1 MRIAL
6 WCQLLPFG
14 EDKSVDKDFILSPL
28 AAGEIFFWIRIM
40 NRNLKLGIFGFGVV
54 GQGLYHVL
62 KETKGIKAEILKIC
76 VKNSDKKRTLPMDY
90 FTYKKEDIL
99 DNPDIDVVVEL
110 IDDPIAAYEIVT
122 TALKNGKAVVSAN
135 KKMIADNMSE
145 LYKLQKKYNAPLL
158 YEGACCAS
166 IPIIRNLEEYY
177 DNDLLSAVEGI
188 FNGSTNYILTKIFS
202 EQKSFDEALAE
213 AQELGYAETDPS
225 LDIEGYDAKYKLCI
239 ILTHAF
245 GMFVNPEEVFNF
257 GIHRISEFDI
267 KIARERGY
275 TIKLAAKS
283 RKYDDK
289 VVAMVIPQF
298 VSDKSELYKVEREFN
313 AVIVEG
319 AFSEHQF
326 FIGKG
331 AGGYPTGSA
340 VLSDI
345 SALTY
350 NYKYEYKKTKQ
361 SSGLKLNSNVEIS
374 IYLRSD
380 HANDIDKSI
389 FSLILEEYTALE
401 NHYIIGRINFSK
413 LIESDWVSNPNINII
428 LMENEDENNG

>member
-1 MRIAL
+1 M
-6 WCQLLPFG
+6 
-14 EDKSVDKDFILSPL
+14 
-28 AAGEIFFWIRIM
+28 
-40 NRNLKLGIFGFGVV
+40 

-62 KETKGIKAEILKIC
+62 EETKGIKAEILKIC
-76 VKNSDKKRTLPMDY
+76 VKTPNKTRPLPMEY
-90 FTYKKEDIL
+90 FTYEKEDIL
-99 DNPDIDVVVEL
+99 ENPEVDVVLEL
-110 IDDPIAAYEIVT
+110 IDDPKAAYEIVT
-122 TALKNGKAVVSAN
+122 AALKKGKAVVTAN
-135 KKMIADNMSE
+135 KKMVADHMTE
-145 LYKLQKKYNAPLL
+145 LYELQKKYNVPLL

-177 DNDLLSAVEGI
+177 DNDLLSAVDGI
-188 FNGSTNYILTKIFS
+188 FNGSTNYILSKVFS
-202 EQKSFDEALAE
+202 EQKSFDEALKE

-245 GMFVNPEEVFNF
+245 GLFVNPDDVFNF
-257 GIHRISEFDI
+257 GIQNISEFDI
-267 KIARERGY
+267 KIAREKGY
-275 TIKLAAKS
+275 KIKLVAKS
-283 RKYDDK
+283 RKIDGH

-298 VSDKSELYKVEREFN
+298 VSNKSELYKVEREFN

-350 NYKYEYKKTKQ
+350 NYMYEYKKTKQ
-361 SSGLKLNSNVEIS
+361 ASGIKLSSDFEIA
-374 IYLRSD
+374 IYLRFNNPD
-380 HANDIDKSI
+380 LIDKKI
-389 FSLILEEYTALE
+389 FSLIMEEYKAME
-401 NHYIIGRINFSK
+401 NQYIFGKINFSK
-413 LIESDWVSNPNINII
+413 LIGAKWISNPDVNII
-428 LMENEDENNG
+428 LLENEDGKT

>member
-1 MRIAL
+1 M
-6 WCQLLPFG
+6 
-14 EDKSVDKDFILSPL
+14 S
-28 AAGEIFFWIRIM
+28 
-40 NRNLKLGIFGFGVV
+40 RNLKLGIFGFGVV

-62 KETKGIKAEILKIC
+62 QETKGIKAEIIKIC
-76 VKNSDKKRTLPMDY
+76 VKNANKKRPLPLEY
-90 FTYKKEDIL
+90 FTFKKEDIL
-99 DNPDIDVVVEL
+99 ENPEVDVVLEL
-110 IDDPIAAYEIVT
+110 IDDPEAAFEIVK
-122 TALKNGKAVVSAN
+122 TALTKGKAVVTAN
-135 KKMIADNMSE
+135 KKMVADHMTE
-145 LYKLQKKYNAPLL
+145 LYELQKKYNAPLL

-188 FNGSTNYILTKIFS
+188 FNGSTNFILTKVFS
-202 EQKSFDEALAE
+202 EQMTFDDALAE

-225 LDIEGYDAKYKLCI
+225 LDVEGYDAKYKLCI

-245 GMFVNPEEVFNF
+245 GLFVNPEEVFNF
-257 GIHRISEFDI
+257 GIQKISEFDI

-275 TIKLAAKS
+275 KIKLAAKS
-283 RKYDDK
+283 RKIDDK

-298 VSDKSELYKVEREFN
+298 VSEKSELYKVEREFN
-313 AVIVEG
+313 GVIVEG

-350 NYKYEYKKTKQ
+350 KYKYEYKKTKQ
-361 SSGLKLNSNVEIS
+361 ATNLQLTTDFEMS
-374 IYLRSD
+374 IYLRFNSSTS
-380 HANDIDKSI
+380 IDKGLFTS
-389 FSLILEEYTALE
+389 ILEEYKALE
-401 NHYIIGRINFSK
+401 NHYIIGEINFSK
-413 LIESDWVSNPNINII
+413 LIESKWISHPDVNVILLENSN
-428 LMENEDENNG
+428 

>member
-1 MRIAL
+1 M
-6 WCQLLPFG
+6 
-14 EDKSVDKDFILSPL
+14 S
-28 AAGEIFFWIRIM
+28 
-40 NRNLKLGIFGFGVV
+40 RNLKLGIFGFGVV

-62 KETKGIKAEILKIC
+62 EETKGIKAEILKIC
-76 VKNSDKKRTLPMDY
+76 VKNKQKKRPLPMEY

-99 DNPDIDVVVEL
+99 ENPEVDVVLEL
-110 IDDPIAAYEIVT
+110 IDDPKAAFEIVT
-122 TALKNGKAVVSAN
+122 AALKKGKAVVTAN
-135 KKMIADNMSE
+135 KKMVADHMTE
-145 LYKLQKKYNAPLL
+145 LYELQKEYNAPLL

-188 FNGSTNYILTKIFS
+188 FNGSTNYILTKVFS
-202 EQKSFDEALAE
+202 EQKSFGEALTE

-225 LDIEGYDAKYKLCI
+225 LDIEGFDAKYKLCI

-245 GMFVNPEEVFNF
+245 GLFVNPDDIFNY
-257 GIHRISEFDI
+257 GIQNISEFDI

-275 TIKLAAKS
+275 KIKLVAKS
-283 RKYDDK
+283 RKIDDK
-289 VVAMVIPQF
+289 VIAMVMPQF

-313 AVIVEG
+313 GVIVEG

-350 NYKYEYKKTKQ
+350 NYMYEYKKTKQ
-361 SSGLKLNSNVEIS
+361 VADLELSSDYEII
-374 IYLRSD
+374 IYLRFD
-380 HANDIDKSI
+380 NQSI
-389 FSLILEEYTALE
+389 INKDDFNLILEEYKALE
-401 NHYIIGRINFSK
+401 NHYVIGKINFSK
-413 LIESDWVSNPNINII
+413 LVGSKWLSNPNINII
-428 LMENEDENNG
+428 LMENSNENHG

>member
-1 MRIAL
+1 
-6 WCQLLPFG
+6 
-14 EDKSVDKDFILSPL
+14 
-28 AAGEIFFWIRIM
+28 M

-54 GQGLYHVL
+54 GQGLYNVL
-62 KETKGIKAEILKIC
+62 SETRGIKAEIVKIC
-76 VKNSDKKRTLPMDY
+76 VKDRNKKRSLPGHY
-90 FTYKKEDIL
+90 FTFEKEEIL
-99 DNPDIDVVVEL
+99 ENPDVDVVLEL

-122 TALKNGKAVVSAN
+122 TALKNGKAVVTAN
-135 KKMIADNMSE
+135 KKMVADNMTE
-145 LYKLQKKYNAPLL
+145 LFELQKKHQVPLL
-158 YEGACCAS
+158 YEGSCCAS

-202 EQKSFDEALAE
+202 ENKSFADALNE
-213 AQELGYAETDPS
+213 AQELGYAESDPA
-225 LDIEGYDAKYKLCI
+225 LDVEGYDAKYKLCI

-245 GMFVNPEEVFNF
+245 GLFVEPESIFNY
-257 GIHRISEFDI
+257 GIQNISDFDI
-267 KIARERGY
+267 KFAREKGY
-275 TIKLAAKS
+275 KIKLAAKS
-283 RKYDDK
+283 RKIDNK

-298 VSDKSELYKVEREFN
+298 VSDKSELFNVEREFN

-350 NYKYEYKKTKQ
+350 NYKYEYKKTTQ
-361 SSGLKLNSNVEIS
+361 DTDLKLSSDFIMP
-374 IYLRSD
+374 IYLRFD
-380 HANDIDKSI
+380 NPDAIDKKDFI
-389 FSLILEEYTALE
+389 TIREEYKAKE
-401 NHYIIGRINFSK
+401 NHYIIGEINFEK
-413 LIESDWVSNPNINII
+413 LRNSTWLRNPGINII
-428 LMENEDENNG
+428 LLENDDHSD

>member
-1 MRIAL
+1 M
-6 WCQLLPFG
+6 
-14 EDKSVDKDFILSPL
+14 
-28 AAGEIFFWIRIM
+28 IM
-40 NRNLKLGIFGFGVV
+40 SKNLKLGIFGFGVV

-62 KETKGIKAEILKIC
+62 EETKGIKAEILKIC
-76 VKNSDKKRTLPMDY
+76 VKNSNKKRTLPLEY
-90 FTYKKEDIL
+90 FTFKKEDIL
-99 DNPDIDVVVEL
+99 DNPEVDVVVEL
-110 IDDPIAAYEIVT
+110 IDDPEAAFEIVKN
-122 TALKNGKAVVSAN
+122 ALMKGKAVVTAN
-135 KKMIADNMSE
+135 KKMVADHMTE
-145 LYKLQKKYNAPLL
+145 LFQLQNKYNAALL

-188 FNGSTNYILTKIFS
+188 FNGSTNYILTKVFS
-202 EQKSFDEALAE
+202 EQKSFEDALAE
-213 AQELGYAETDPS
+213 AQKLGYAETDPS
-225 LDIEGYDAKYKLCI
+225 LDVEGFDAKYKLCI

-245 GMFVNPEEVFNF
+245 GMFVNPDDIFNI
-257 GIHRISEFDI
+257 GIQNISEFDI

-275 TIKLAAKS
+275 KIKLVAKS
-283 RKYDDK
+283 RKVDDK

-298 VSDKSELYKVEREFN
+298 VNDRSELYKVEREFN
-313 AVIVEG
+313 GVIVEG

-361 SSGLKLNSNVEIS
+361 AVDLQLSTDHEIR
-374 IYLRSD
+374 IYLRFNNSLS
-380 HANDIDKSI
+380 IDKTI
-389 FSLILEEYTALE
+389 FTHILEEYKALE
-401 NHYIIGRINFSK
+401 NQYIIGEINFSK
-413 LIESDWVSNPNINII
+413 LIECKWILDPNVSII
-428 LMENEDENNG
+428 LIENNN

>member
-1 MRIAL
+1 
-6 WCQLLPFG
+6 
-14 EDKSVDKDFILSPL
+14 
-28 AAGEIFFWIRIM
+28 M

-62 KETKGIKAEILKIC
+62 EETKGIKAEILKIC
-76 VKNSDKKRTLPMDY
+76 VKTPNKTRPLPMEY
-90 FTYKKEDIL
+90 FTYEKEDIL
-99 DNPDIDVVVEL
+99 ENPEVDVVLEL
-110 IDDPIAAYEIVT
+110 IDDPKAAYEIVT
-122 TALKNGKAVVSAN
+122 AALKKGKAVVTAN
-135 KKMIADNMSE
+135 KKMVADHMTE
-145 LYKLQKKYNAPLL
+145 LYELQKEYNVPLL

-177 DNDLLSAVEGI
+177 DNDLLSAVDGI
-188 FNGSTNYILTKIFS
+188 FNGSTNYILSKVFS
-202 EQKSFDEALAE
+202 EQKSFDEALKE

-245 GMFVNPEEVFNF
+245 GLFVNPDDVFNF
-257 GIHRISEFDI
+257 GIQNISEFDI
-267 KIARERGY
+267 KIAREKGY
-275 TIKLAAKS
+275 KIKLVAKS
-283 RKYDDK
+283 RKIDGR

-298 VSDKSELYKVEREFN
+298 VSNKSELYKVEREFN

-350 NYKYEYKKTKQ
+350 NYMYEYKKTKQ
-361 SSGLKLNSNVEIS
+361 APDLKLSSDFEIN
-374 IYLRSD
+374 IYLRFNNPD
-380 HANDIDKSI
+380 LIDKGI
-389 FSLILEEYTALE
+389 FSLILEEYKAME
-401 NHYIIGRINFSK
+401 NQYIIGKINFSK
-413 LIESDWVSNPNINII
+413 LIDAKWLSNPDVNII
-428 LMENEDENNG
+428 LLENEDVKT

>member
-1 MRIAL
+1 M
-6 WCQLLPFG
+6 
-14 EDKSVDKDFILSPL
+14 S
-28 AAGEIFFWIRIM
+28 
-40 NRNLKLGIFGFGVV
+40 RNLKLGIFGFGVV

-62 KETKGIKAEILKIC
+62 EETKGIKAEILKIC
-76 VKNSDKKRTLPMDY
+76 VKNSEKKRPLPMEY

-99 DNPDIDVVVEL
+99 ENPEVDVVLEL
-110 IDDPIAAYEIVT
+110 IDDPEAAFEIVKS
-122 TALKNGKAVVSAN
+122 ALTNGKAVVTAN
-135 KKMIADNMSE
+135 KKMVADHMTE
-145 LYKLQKKYNAPLL
+145 LYDLQNKYNAPLL

-177 DNDLLSAVEGI
+177 DNDLLGAVEGI
-188 FNGSTNYILTKIFS
+188 FNGSTNFILSKVFT
-202 EQKSFDEALAE
+202 EQKSFDEALRE

-245 GMFVNPEEVFNF
+245 GLFVNPDDVFNF
-257 GIHRISEFDI
+257 GIQKISDFDI

-275 TIKLAAKS
+275 KIKLVAKS
-283 RKYDDK
+283 RKVEDK
-289 VVAMVIPQF
+289 VIAMVIPQF
-298 VSDKSELYKVEREFN
+298 VSEKSELYKVEREFN
-313 AVIVEG
+313 GVIVEG

-361 SSGLKLNSNVEIS
+361 VSDLKLSTDFDIS
-374 IYLRSD
+374 IYLRFNKSIS
-380 HANDIDKSI
+380 IDKNFFNS
-389 FSLILEEYTALE
+389 ILEEYKALE
-401 NHYIIGRINFSK
+401 NQYIIGNINFSR
-413 LIESDWVSNPNINII
+413 LIESNWISDPHINII
-428 LMENEDENNG
+428 LLENSNSKQA

>member
-1 MRIAL
+1 
-6 WCQLLPFG
+6 
-14 EDKSVDKDFILSPL
+14 
-28 AAGEIFFWIRIM
+28 M

-62 KETKGIKAEILKIC
+62 EETRGIKAEILRIC
-76 VKNSDKKRTLPMDY
+76 VKNRNKKRSLPDKY
-90 FTYKKEDIL
+90 FTFDKTDIL
-99 DNPDIDVVVEL
+99 ENPEVDVVLEL
-110 IDDPIAAYEIVT
+110 IDDPVAAYEIVT
-122 TALKNGKAVVSAN
+122 TALKNGKAVVTAN
-135 KKMIADNMSE
+135 KKMVADNMLE
-145 LYKLQKKYNAPLL
+145 LYELQQQYQAPLL
-158 YEGACCAS
+158 YEGSSCAS

-188 FNGSTNYILTKIFS
+188 FNGSTNYILTKIFD
-202 EQKSFDEALAE
+202 EHMSFDDALAE

-225 LDIEGYDAKYKLCI
+225 LDVKGFDAKYKLCI

-245 GMFVNPEEVFNF
+245 GLFVEPENVFNC
-257 GIHRISEFDI
+257 GIERISDFDI

-275 TIKLAAKS
+275 KIKLTAKS
-283 RKYDDK
+283 RKADNR
-289 VVAMVIPQF
+289 VMAMVIPQF
-298 VSDKSELYKVEREFN
+298 VSENNELFKVEREFN
-313 AVIVEG
+313 GVIVEG

-361 SSGLKLNSNVEIS
+361 VADLELSADFNIR
-374 IYLRSD
+374 IYLRFSD
-380 HANDIDKSI
+380 PGLIDRQD
-389 FSLILEEYTALE
+389 FHEILEEYKARE
-401 NHYIIGRINFSK
+401 NEYIIGEISFNKMLKSRWIHHPGIN
-413 LIESDWVSNPNINII
+413 VI
-428 LMENEDENNG
+428 LLENGEIAS